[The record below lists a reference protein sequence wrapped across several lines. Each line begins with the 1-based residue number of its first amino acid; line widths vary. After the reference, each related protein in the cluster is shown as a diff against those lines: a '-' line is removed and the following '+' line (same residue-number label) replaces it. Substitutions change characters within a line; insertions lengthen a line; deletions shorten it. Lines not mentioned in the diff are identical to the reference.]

1 MKPAILFVAALA
13 VFALLEAKPVTGAAF
28 ESSRSVTPLRKE
40 YYKEYSQR
48 TYTLFADGHYERK
61 TCYTDG
67 SCDALEQGMW
77 HVPGKGDLKHRE
89 EVWRNGSWVA
99 TVSQYY

>member
-1 MKPAILFVAALA
+1 MKPKKVTIIATCLLAFILNAPLSALA
-13 VFALLEAKPVTGAAF
+13 KTF
-28 ESSRSVTPLRKE
+28 
-40 YYKEYSQR
+40 SQR

-67 SCDALEQGMW
+67 TCDKLEQGMW
-77 HVPGKGDLKHRE
+77 HKPHHGDLKHRE
-89 EVWRNGSWVA
+89 EVWRNGRWEA